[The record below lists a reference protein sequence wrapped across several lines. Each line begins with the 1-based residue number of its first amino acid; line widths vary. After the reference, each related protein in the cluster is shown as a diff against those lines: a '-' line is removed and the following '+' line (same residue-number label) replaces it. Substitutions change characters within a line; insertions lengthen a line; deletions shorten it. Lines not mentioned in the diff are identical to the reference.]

1 MPFVD
6 TSALY
11 SLMDRSDRNHERTR
25 DLLESAGEIVL
36 TDHILVEAHR
46 LAAHRLGR
54 MVADSFWS
62 EVMAGSLTLEPV
74 RLSDLEEAHEIRMS
88 WTDQDFSLVDC
99 TSFAVMERLR
109 LTSVVA
115 LDDDFSVYR
124 YGTRRQ
130 HSFEVLR

>member
-36 TDHILVEAHR
+36 TDHVLVEAHR

-74 RLSDLEEAHEIRMS
+74 RLSDLGGGPRDPNVVDRSRFLAGGLHLIRGDGPSPAHLGSCAR
-88 WTDQDFSLVDC
+88 
-99 TSFAVMERLR
+99 
-109 LTSVVA
+109 
-115 LDDDFSVYR
+115 
-124 YGTRRQ
+124 
-130 HSFEVLR
+130 